1 MDARIF
7 AGKLMISE
15 SVPVLLQRAS
25 SYVITA
31 EILNRLQE
39 SFASEI
45 LSIAYVRSQHV
56 LDQQAAEVAAIGAG
70 VGVGVGMATGMSAS
84 VSTAS
89 LASIGSSASQLF
101 RGGQEGSGS
110 VAGNSMGQLTT
121 SHNNNTN
128 SNNNSSNSSSNSS
141 SNNSSQIRKTNS
153 GLGAGAGAGA
163 QGAALPLRLERN
175 TSATSTA
182 SDATGEPAVIP
193 LTPIERR
200 KLLQKQQESDRELEA
215 KILSGSEPPTFW
227 LVRYGSKLPDNI
239 THELKKI
246 KADLMRL
253 DEQVDSDKQQIQAK
267 IIKACDVNRCVL
279 FIHVWSLFFVLCFCG
294 FLSYPLAWLFNVV
307 DLLSNFSYPHCYI
320 TGRRKRSYR
329 WPKPP
334 CTPPARLWSRGAS
347 C

>member
-1 MDARIF
+1 
-7 AGKLMISE
+7 MISE

-56 LDQQAAEVAAIGAG
+56 LDQQAAEVAAAIGSGG
-70 VGVGVGMATGMSAS
+70 VGMSAS
-84 VSTAS
+84 ISTAS

-101 RGGQEGSGS
+101 RAGQEGSGS
-110 VAGNSMGQLTT
+110 GSGAGNSMGQLTV
-121 SHNNNTN
+121 SHINNN
-128 SNNNSSNSSSNSS
+128 NNNNNNFSS
-141 SNNSSQIRKTNS
+141 SNNSSNNNSQIRKTNS
-153 GLGAGAGAGA
+153 GLGAGSSGA
-163 QGAALPLRLERN
+163 GAALPLRLERN
-175 TSATSTA
+175 ISATSTA

-246 KADLMRL
+246 KADLIRL

-267 IIKACDVNRCVL
+267 IIKACDVNRYVL
-279 FIHVWSLFFVLCFCG
+279 TFYPCF
-294 FLSYPLAWLFNVV
+294 W
-307 DLLSNFSYPHCYI
+307 
-320 TGRRKRSYR
+320 
-329 WPKPP
+329 
-334 CTPPARLWSRGAS
+334 
-347 C
+347 

>member
-1 MDARIF
+1 
-7 AGKLMISE
+7 MISE

-56 LDQQAAEVAAIGAG
+56 LDQQAAEVAAAIGSGG
-70 VGVGVGMATGMSAS
+70 VGMSAS
-84 VSTAS
+84 ISTAS

-101 RGGQEGSGS
+101 RAGQEGSGS
-110 VAGNSMGQLTT
+110 GAGNSMGQLTV
-121 SHNNNTN
+121 SHNNN
-128 SNNNSSNSSSNSS
+128 NNNNNNNFSS
-141 SNNSSQIRKTNS
+141 SNNSSNNNSQIRKTNS
-153 GLGAGAGAGA
+153 GLGAGSSGAGAGT

-175 TSATSTA
+175 ISATSTA
-182 SDATGEPAVIP
+182 SDATGEPAIIP

-267 IIKACDVNRCVL
+267 IIKACDVNRYV
-279 FIHVWSLFFVLCFCG
+279 FTFYPCF
-294 FLSYPLAWLFNVV
+294 W
-307 DLLSNFSYPHCYI
+307 
-320 TGRRKRSYR
+320 
-329 WPKPP
+329 
-334 CTPPARLWSRGAS
+334 
-347 C
+347 